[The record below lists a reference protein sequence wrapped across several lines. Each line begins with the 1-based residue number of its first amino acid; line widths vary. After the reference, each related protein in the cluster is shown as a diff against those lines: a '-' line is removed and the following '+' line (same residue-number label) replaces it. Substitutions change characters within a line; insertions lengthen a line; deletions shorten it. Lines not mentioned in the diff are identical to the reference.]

1 MSKKYKKHRY
11 VKTKNSISVSQ
22 KDFRANFYEGGKF
35 TQANRDFYNATQEFE
50 NTASIDRDTLR
61 ARARWLHEN
70 NPIIAN
76 IDRTISAN
84 VVGGGIKFQFKMG
97 DEANNKNS
105 EALNKEVEAKWEYAK
120 ESLDVTS
127 RDHFDEMCRVA
138 LKSRFMDGEI
148 LAYMPILKDDGEV
161 RLALQ
166 FIEADRF
173 ALGKFNTANGLFYD
187 GIETNFYGKPIFY
200 HLSNNLFDSAKIIKN
215 EIKSD
220 TKISAKDM
228 LYYYK
233 RDNRPTQYRGISE
246 YKQTITDLKNFAAQM
261 RATIEAARSRA
272 NIAYTLTKNPIPT
285 GDRFK
290 RDIDGNPIETIN
302 GIFVQYLNEGEK
314 IEVLDPKIADDNFDA
329 FVRTVVRLIAAGRSV
344 SYELAFRDYAQVNY
358 SSGRMSWLQDY
369 KLFDEEFLHFTRN
382 FYKPIFM
389 RWFELEALKGSFRHL
404 SYEEF
409 LRNKAHIATNAI
421 KLYPPKR
428 EWVDPLKESKAI
440 ETELICNTTTLE
452 SVYAKR
458 GLDWEEE
465 LNQIARERE
474 RMIELKLLPNGVYDR
489 DSGNKI
495 LEREQDDE

>member
-1 MSKKYKKHRY
+1 MGGGFTAS
-11 VKTKNSISVSQ
+11 
-22 KDFRANFYEGGKF
+22 FYEGGKK
-35 TQANRDFYNATQEFE
+35 TLANRDFYNATQEFE
-50 NTASIDRDTLR
+50 ATASIDRDTLR

-76 IDRTISAN
+76 IDRTMSAN
-84 VVGGGIKFQFKMG
+84 IIGGGIKFQFKIG
-97 DEANNKNS
+97 EESNNKNA
-105 EALNKEVEAKWEYAK
+105 EALNKEIEQKWEYAK
-120 ESLDVTS
+120 ESLDVTG

-148 LAYMPILKDDGEV
+148 LTYMPLLKDRGDIN
-161 RLALQ
+161 LALQ
-166 FIEADRF
+166 FIEVDRF
-173 ALGKFNTANGLFYD
+173 ALGKFNTENGLFYD
-187 GIETNFYGKPIFY
+187 GIETNSYGKPIAY
-200 HLSNNLFDSAKIIKN
+200 HISNNLFDTAKIVKK
-215 EIKSD
+215 ELKSD
-220 TKISAKDM
+220 TILPAKDV

-272 NIAYTLTKNPIPT
+272 NIAYTHTKDPIP
-285 GDRFK
+285 RSNEFR
-290 RDIDGNPIETIN
+290 RDIDGTPIETIN
-302 GIFVQYLNEGEK
+302 GIVVHYLNAGEK

-382 FYKPIFM
+382 FYKPVFM
-389 RWFELEALKGSFRHL
+389 RWLELEALKGSFKHL
-404 SYEEF
+404 SYSDF
-409 LRNKAHIATNAI
+409 VKNKIRIAVNAVR
-421 KLYPPKR
+421 LYPPKR

-440 ETELICNTTTLE
+440 ETEIECNTTTLE
-452 SVYAKR
+452 AVYAKR

-465 LNQIARERE
+465 LMQIAREQN
-474 RMIELKLLPNGVYDR
+474 RMKELGIFKSDIYDKE
-489 DSGNKI
+489 SGNEI
-495 LEREQDDE
+495 LKEERE

>member
-1 MSKKYKKHRY
+1 MAKQGLSLAKKKFS
-11 VKTKNSISVSQ
+11 T
-22 KDFRANFYEGGKF
+22 NFYEGGKY
-35 TQANRDFYNATQEFE
+35 THANRDFYNATQDFEF
-50 NTASIDRDTLR
+50 TASMDRDTLR

-76 IDRTISAN
+76 IDRTMSAN
-84 VVGGGIKFQFKMG
+84 IVGGGLKFQFKIG
-97 DEANNKNS
+97 DEENNPNAS
-105 EALNKEVEAKWEYAK
+105 LLNKEIEERWEYAK
-120 ESLDVTS
+120 ETLDITG

-148 LAYMPILKDDGEV
+148 LTYMPLLKDGGDIN
-161 RLALQ
+161 LALQ
-166 FIEADRF
+166 FIEVDRF
-173 ALGKFNTANGLFYD
+173 ALGRMEIGSGLFYD
-187 GIETNFYGKPIFY
+187 GIETNAYGKPIFY
-200 HLSNNLFDSAKIIKN
+200 HLSNNAFDAIKVVKK
-215 EIKSD
+215 ELRSDIKLPAED
-220 TKISAKDM
+220 V

-272 NIAYTLTKNPIPT
+272 NIAYTHTKDPLP
-285 GDRFK
+285 GRDRFTK
-290 RDIDGNPIETIN
+290 DIDGEVIEEIN
-302 GIFVQYLNEGEK
+302 GTFVYYLNAGEK

-389 RWFELEALKGSFRHL
+389 KWLETEALKGSFKHL
-404 SYEEF
+404 SYGDF
-409 LRNKAHIATNAI
+409 LKNKARISTRAI

-440 ETELICNTTTLE
+440 ETELENNTITYE
-452 SVYAKR
+452 EVFARR
-458 GLDWEEE
+458 GKDWQEEFQ
-465 LNQIARERE
+465 QIAKENQEKERLGISKINLYNKE
-474 RMIELKLLPNGVYDR
+474 
-489 DSGNKI
+489 SGNKI
-495 LEREQDDE
+495 LEEDEDE